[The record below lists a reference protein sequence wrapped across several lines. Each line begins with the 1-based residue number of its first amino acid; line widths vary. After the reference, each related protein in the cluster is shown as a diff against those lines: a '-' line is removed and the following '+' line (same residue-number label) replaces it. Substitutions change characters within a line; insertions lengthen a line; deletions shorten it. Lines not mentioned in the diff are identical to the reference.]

1 MVRVRIECLRRPPYG
16 LWREERWSRLRCQ
29 TSVYRHRNFAD
40 HLQRAAV
47 VVAPC
52 ALAME
57 DLFGMSL
64 FESESMPPG
73 NGLCVNGEMYRK
85 PKST

>member
-1 MVRVRIECLRRPPYG
+1 MACGVKSGGQGSGVKLAYTVTG
-16 LWREERWSRLRCQ
+16 
-29 TSVYRHRNFAD
+29 NFAD

-64 FESESMPPG
+64 FESVSMPPG